1 MPGLVELHRTVAKRG
16 VRVVAVSIDLADSG
30 RVKTAEQI
38 GAFAERRGLAL
49 PIVAFQ
55 GNLVALN
62 QRLKLP
68 DGPPCTLLFDRDA
81 NEVGRIEGEI
91 EGDEL
96 HVLISRALAR

>member
-30 RVKTAEQI
+30 QVKTAEQI

-96 HVLISRALAR
+96 QVLISKALAR